1 VSLQLI
7 DSQGQVWDGS
17 SRQLHDAYDSPYSG
31 GVFSDYAVVNLGF
44 IATNVYA
51 HSAQIRLRPNFTSDA
66 AFDSLCRWL
75 RSRRFDRVVM
85 TCWGEDWSYE
95 MLRSNQEALV
105 RLDDIIEIANRA
117 QPDEYLSRTIL
128 EPSVRDPQAM
138 RTLFKNW
145 THLAANLSEAELRQL
160 LEPLLG
166 HRYVVVK
173 GQRNAKNLV
182 FSEFGG
188 GIFAN
193 YDVWRSCAVGAPI
206 QEQPDR
212 LYGRWVADAYEDAV
226 LSNAPR
232 LDQVD
237 AIVRWPKEGS
247 LRMRYTRLIVPIRS
261 SDNEVHLLGGSVVD
275 DSIDL
280 RVTKPHKVHR
290 AVPPGAFQ
298 AGPLR

>member
-1 VSLQLI
+1 MSLQLI

-31 GVFSDYAVVNLGF
+31 GDFSDYAVVNLGF
-44 IATNVYA
+44 IAINVYG
-51 HSAQIRLRPNFTSDA
+51 HSGQIRLRPNFTTDA
-66 AFDSLCRWL
+66 SFDSLHRWL
-75 RSRRFDRVVM
+75 QSRRFDRVVI
-85 TCWGEDWSYE
+85 TSWSERWNYD
-95 MLRSNQEALV
+95 LQQSNQDALV
-105 RLDDIIEIANRA
+105 RLDRLIEIAKRV
-117 QPDEYLSRTIL
+117 QPDEYLSRNMP
-128 EPSVRDPQAM
+128 EPTVRDPETM

-145 THLAANLSEAELRQL
+145 PQLAANSSEAELRRL

-173 GQRNAKNLV
+173 GNRDAKNLI

-193 YDVWRSCAVGAPI
+193 YHVWRSCAVGAPI

-212 LYGRWVADAYEDAV
+212 AYGRWVADAYRDAV

-237 AIVRWPKEGS
+237 AIVRWPQEGR
-247 LRMRYTRLIVPIRS
+247 LRMRYKRLIVPIRV
-261 SDNEVHLLGGSVVD
+261 SDQEVHLLGGSVVD
-275 DSIDL
+275 DRIDL
-280 RVTKPHKVHR
+280 RVTKQHMVHR
-290 AVPPGAFQ
+290 AAPPGAPP
-298 AGPLR
+298 ADLLR